1 MSPKKAEPNVPADKL
16 ALYEQVVASVP
27 GVERKGAKVPYTSLN
42 GNMYSYLDEDGT
54 MVLRLAAKERQAFLE
69 QYKTRLHTAYG
80 VVQKEYV
87 DVPEALLNDVPEA
100 SRYFGMS
107 YEYARSLKPKPTKR

>member
-1 MSPKKAEPNVPADKL
+1 MSPRKAEPKMPADKL

-42 GNMYSYLDEDGT
+42 GNMYSFLDEDGT
-54 MVLRLAAKERQAFLE
+54 MVLRLAAKDREVFL
-69 QYKTRLHTAYG
+69 QQHKTRLHTAYG

-87 DVPEALLNDVPEA
+87 DVPEAVLRDVPEA
-100 SRYFGMS
+100 SRYFGLS
-107 YEYARSLKPKPTKR
+107 FEYARTLKPKPTRR

>member
-1 MSPKKAEPNVPADKL
+1 MSAKKAEPKMPADKL

-54 MVLRLAAKERQAFLE
+54 MVLRLAEIDRAAFLE
-69 QYKTRLHTAYG
+69 QHKTQLHTAYG
-80 VVQKEYV
+80 LVQKEYV
-87 DVPEALLNDVPEA
+87 DVPEALLQDVPEA
-100 SRYFGMS
+100 SRYFAMS
-107 YEYARSLKPKPTKR
+107 YAYAQSLKPKPTKR

>member
-1 MSPKKAEPNVPADKL
+1 MSPKKADPPMPADKL

-42 GNMYSYLDEDGT
+42 GNMYSYLDENGT
-54 MVLRLAAKERQAFLE
+54 MVLRLAAMDREAFLE
-69 QYKTRLHTAYG
+69 QHKSQLHTAYG

-87 DVPEALLNDVPEA
+87 DVPEALLRDVPEA
-100 SRYFGMS
+100 SRYFVMS
-107 YEYARSLKPKPTKR
+107 YEYAKTLKPKPTRR